1 MRQGSNPIEEYKQ
14 SKEGNPLRITED
26 LPRLITRGWEALS
39 PSDKELLKWVGIFF
53 RKPTPGKFMMRIRMP
68 NGFATSAQLAA
79 IADVSKRLGNGT
91 IDITTRQQIELRGY
105 TIESI
110 PEIWERLRGVDLNS
124 LQTGQDNVR
133 NINGCALAGL
143 TPTELLDASP
153 VVFALDRTI
162 VGTEGNPEFANLPR
176 KFNITI
182 TGCVENCTHNES
194 QDVALVPATKFIH
207 GTLYSGFHILVGGK
221 MGSGGFTIA
230 SDLGWFIE
238 PDQAHEVVIEIIK
251 LFRDEG
257 PRGARTQC
265 RLAFLLEDWGLDRF
279 RKELVQRLGWQPG
292 PAGKDARSEGHNDHF
307 GVRRQKQPGRYS
319 VGLRVNVGRISH
331 ESLRELGHLANV
343 YGTGAL
349 RLTTGQNAILANIPE
364 DRLDALLSEPL
375 LRELPPEPSRFFRG
389 LVACTGT
396 DYCNLA
402 QIDTKGRAVAISKA
416 LEERLGPDGKP
427 ITIHWS
433 GCPAGCGNHQAADIG
448 LRGMRVNV
456 EGRSLDAVAIYVG
469 GKTGPQARAGTQIMD
484 MVPCDEA
491 LPDVLANVVKHLQ
504 LFKQVQA
511 RPTVRDRIL
520 MVPATEMT
528 HEEFEFDDARPAV
541 SLVEMKDSAGAGT
554 LTVTNVTS
562 KKAVQVMV
570 CGVNDLKTGVGYS
583 AAVKGKQLA
592 LFRHA
597 DGRIFAVDA
606 ECPHAGGP
614 LGEGTVKNCE
624 VTCPLHDY
632 RFDLVS
638 GRCSTDPGLTLQTYP
653 VFVED
658 NQVWVEIHA

>member
-1 MRQGSNPIEEYKQ
+1 MGQGSNPIEEYKQ
-14 SKEGNPLRITED
+14 SKDGNALRIRED
-26 LPRLITRGWEALS
+26 LPRLITEGWEALS
-39 PSDKELLKWVGIFF
+39 PSNRELLSWFGVFF
-53 RKPTPGKFMMRIRMP
+53 RKPPPGKFRMRIRMP

-79 IADVSKRLGNGT
+79 IADVSKRLGNDT
-91 IDITTRQQIELRGY
+91 VDITTRQQIELRGY
-105 TIESI
+105 TIESV
-110 PEIWERLRGVDLNS
+110 PEIWERLRGVDLKT

-153 VVFALDRTI
+153 VVFALDQTI
-162 VGTEGNPEFANLPR
+162 VGTEGNPEFVNLPR

-182 TGCVENCTHNES
+182 TGCVENCTHSES
-194 QDVALVPATKFIH
+194 QDVALVPATKVIH
-207 GTLYSGFHILVGGK
+207 GTSYSAFNSLLGGK

-257 PRGARTQC
+257 PRGTRTQC

-279 RKELVQRLGWQPG
+279 RKELVQSLGWQPG

-307 GVRRQKQPGRYS
+307 GVRRQKQPGLYS
-319 VGLRVNVGRISH
+319 VGVRVSVGRIGY

-448 LRGMRVNV
+448 LRGMKVNV
-456 EGRSLDAVAIYVG
+456 DGKSIDAVAIYVG
-469 GKTGPQARAGTQIMD
+469 GKTGPQARPGTQIMD

-504 LFKQVQA
+504 VFKQVQP

-520 MVPATEMT
+520 MV
-528 HEEFEFDDARPAV
+528 
-541 SLVEMKDSAGAGT
+541 
-554 LTVTNVTS
+554 
-562 KKAVQVMV
+562 QI
-570 CGVNDLKTGVGYS
+570 
-583 AAVKGKQLA
+583 
-592 LFRHA
+592 
-597 DGRIFAVDA
+597 GRAHV
-606 ECPHAGGP
+606 
-614 LGEGTVKNCE
+614 
-624 VTCPLHDY
+624 
-632 RFDLVS
+632 
-638 GRCSTDPGLTLQTYP
+638 
-653 VFVED
+653 
-658 NQVWVEIHA
+658 